1 MSVELLICI
10 FPFGN
15 VLITCCGLIII
26 NKDFISGMY
35 LNIFILL
42 DLSFVS
48 FLCYCSIVFVV
59 ILEDN
64 EERSFIDPIS
74 KDDPKLKELIQVS
87 TRIANSFSTSL
98 HLRCK
103 CVHKLLFA

>member
-35 LNIFILL
+35 LNIFI
-42 DLSFVS
+42 
-48 FLCYCSIVFVV
+48 
-59 ILEDN
+59 EDHY
-64 EERSFIDPIS
+64 D
-74 KDDPKLKELIQVS
+74 
-87 TRIANSFSTSL
+87 
-98 HLRCK
+98 H
-103 CVHKLLFA
+103 